1 MSDSP
6 NVDVG
11 GLMIGPDSPVRVMSA
26 INLSPESFYKGAV
39 ADSIDTFHAMIDAVS
54 KDGADIIDIGGMST
68 APRQVYGTEEVFVE
82 EEATRVSQA
91 LGSITVSK
99 HPPISIDTTS
109 SKVAEIALDLGVA
122 MVNDVSGL
130 HADSEM
136 AGLVADRGVPIVL
149 MANCGMPCESI
160 QTSLK
165 SLKDSLNLATGAGIE
180 PDKIIIDPGIG
191 FGKPPSVDVAILQ
204 ELTRFLELCRPLL
217 IGVSRK
223 AFIGHLLGQPD
234 PDDRLI
240 GSVVATTV
248 AVMNGANV
256 IRTHDVRETK
266 IAIQMG
272 EALRRSR

>member
-1 MSDSP
+1 
-6 NVDVG
+6 
-11 GLMIGPDSPVRVMSA
+11 MIGPDSPVRVMSA
-26 INLSPESFYKGAV
+26 INLSPESFYRGAV
-39 ADSIDTFHAMIDAVS
+39 ADSIDTFHAMIDTAS
-54 KDGADIIDIGGMST
+54 KEGVDIIDIGGMST
-68 APRQVYGTEEVFVE
+68 APKQVYGTGDISVE
-82 EEATRVSQA
+82 EEAKRVSQA
-91 LGSITVSK
+91 LDSITVSK

-109 SKVAEIALDLGVA
+109 SKVAEIALELGA
-122 MVNDVSGL
+122 SMLNDISGL
-130 HADSEM
+130 QADSEM
-136 AGLVADRGVPIVL
+136 AELVADRGVPIVL
-149 MANCGMPCESI
+149 MANCGMPCGSV
-160 QTSLK
+160 QASLK

-180 PDKIIIDPGIG
+180 SDKIIVDPGIG

-204 ELTRFLELCRPLL
+204 ELTRFLELGHPLL

-266 IAIQMG
+266 VAIQMG
-272 EALRRSR
+272 EALRRSK